1 MHRRVEGVGLDHLDI
16 TVLGDVVGNMDGVTV
31 GVSLVYVHY
40 LKHKLM
46 YRVVPQGR
54 AQAVKNYQTTK
65 NNQEEQEKKA
75 TKTYFPCWLV

>member
-40 LKHKLM
+40 LKDKLM
-46 YRVVPQGR
+46 YRVVPRGR
-54 AQAVKNYQTTK
+54 AQV
-65 NNQEEQEKKA
+65 EKITRPQRTSKRNM
-75 TKTYFPCWLV
+75 KK